1 MRLSRAGEYAVRC
14 VLHMASR
21 PMGQVVPRWA
31 VAQAM
36 EIPPPFL
43 AKIGQQLARVGVL
56 EILQGA
62 KGGFRLRRPPSEI
75 TLLEVVEAVTGELF
89 LNDCI
94 MRPASCSRSQDCTV
108 HRVWQKARAQL
119 RQTLAEATFQ
129 SLLEGQSCLMPASS
143 YDTPGSPP
151 RAGTGEP
158 KS

>member
-36 EIPPPFL
+36 DIPPPFL

-56 EILQGA
+56 EIVQGA
-62 KGGFRLRRPPSEI
+62 KGGFRLRRPPDQV
-75 TLLEVVEAVTGELF
+75 TLLEVVEAVMGELF

-108 HRVWQKARAQL
+108 HLVWQKARAQL

-129 SLLEGQSCLMPASS
+129 SLLEGQSCFVPGPAHETTS
-143 YDTPGSPP
+143 SPP
-151 RAGTGEP
+151 RSGTREQE
-158 KS
+158 S